1 MIELGKLAQIRR
13 GYTTGAIDFLCLTK
27 EKAKHWKIE
36 DEYLKPAISE
46 PSKLRNLDIQPSDLT
61 HQLLLVHERKAN
73 LQKKKTNVLRYILHG
88 EKTRITVKKGAGK
101 NQKIVGYNNLRTTR
115 SRRVWYDLRKREP
128 APICICRFIRGRTMI
143 LWNEANAF
151 ATDNFHEVYPKNK
164 THTQSILGFLTS
176 SVGELML
183 AMSGRHQ
190 GLGLLQ
196 LMVYEVKNVQIL
208 NPNVLRFC
216 IRKRIEKAFAKL
228 CVARRK
234 NQTENEQRVKKDL
247 DNAVFDALELNRD
260 ERKQVYDGLRAI
272 KDLRQRREEVQVLL
286 KSTET

>member
-1 MIELGKLAQIRR
+1 
-13 GYTTGAIDFLCLTK
+13 
-27 EKAKHWKIE
+27 
-36 DEYLKPAISE
+36 
-46 PSKLRNLDIQPSDLT
+46 
-61 HQLLLVHERKAN
+61 
-73 LQKKKTNVLRYILHG
+73 
-88 EKTRITVKKGAGK
+88 
-101 NQKIVGYNNLRTTR
+101 
-115 SRRVWYDLRKREP
+115 
-128 APICICRFIRGRTMI
+128 MI

-151 ATDNFHEVYPKNK
+151 ATDNFYEVYPKNK

-196 LMVYEVKNVQIL
+196 LMVYEVKNVQIP
-208 NPNVLRFC
+208 NPNVLGFC

-228 CVARRK
+228 CFVRRE
-234 NQTENEQRVKKDL
+234 NQTENEQRVKRDL

-260 ERKQVYDGLRAI
+260 ERKQVYDGLIAI
-272 KDLRQRREEVQVLL
+272 KDLQQRRKKVQVLL